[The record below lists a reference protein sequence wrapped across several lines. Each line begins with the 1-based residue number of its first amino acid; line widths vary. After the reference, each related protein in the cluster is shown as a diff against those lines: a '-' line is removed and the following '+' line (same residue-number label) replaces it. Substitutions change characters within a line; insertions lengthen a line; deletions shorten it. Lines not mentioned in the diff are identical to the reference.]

1 MTALELLQKM
11 IRKLS
16 PQELAELRA
25 WLAEQE
31 GKRPDDRD

>member
-1 MTALELLQKM
+1 MTALEHVQEM

-25 WLAEQE
+25 WLLEHGVVTKGA
-31 GKRPDDRD
+31 